1 MALYTEK
8 DFYSEFRG
16 TSMLQI
22 VYVNSGVCLF
32 NVERER
38 ERDKIK
44 YIKDAFWTKQ

>member
-38 ERDKIK
+38 ER
-44 YIKDAFWTKQ
+44 